1 MRLIL
6 LSSRTIAQPHY
17 LRECVM
23 LTSSTTNEVKTND
36 EGVPGD
42 KRRTTSDA
50 RHAPLNVIARD
61 EDEAFRIALLWREAR
76 RSIATTQRYAHVLDE
91 DTRKALDD
99 IESRNSPEVGSV
111 NV

>member
-1 MRLIL
+1 MMKVFL
-6 LSSRTIAQPHY
+6 A
-17 LRECVM
+17 
-23 LTSSTTNEVKTND
+23 
-36 EGVPGD
+36 
-42 KRRTTSDA
+42 TSDA

-61 EDEAFRIALLWREAR
+61 KDEAFRIALLWRDAR

-99 IESRNSPEVGSV
+99 SESRNSPEAGSV